1 MKIKNTSNKIIGI
14 GEVSVLPDSVVT
26 VPEAFENSAVLEV
39 YRKLGFIQI
48 IEKARKKTAA
58 EEAAEKVVKAEKAK
72 ADAAAKTAA
81 KQARIAA
88 VDSMN
93 EEELAAV
100 AIEMGVNPAECKD
113 VADIR
118 KKVKAALKK

>member
-48 IEKARKKTAA
+48 IEEARKKTAA
-58 EEAAEKVVKAEKAK
+58 EEEAEKTAKAEKAK

-81 KQARIAA
+81 KQARVAA
-88 VDSMN
+88 VDSMT

-113 VADIR
+113 GADIR
-118 KKVKAALKK
+118 KKVKATLKK

>member
-14 GEVSVLPDSVVT
+14 GEASVLPDSVVT

-48 IEKARKKTAA
+48 IEKARKKTA
-58 EEAAEKVVKAEKAK
+58 EEEVAEKTAKVEKAK

-81 KQARIAA
+81 KQARVAA
-88 VDSMN
+88 VDSMT

-113 VADIR
+113 VADTR
-118 KKVKAALKK
+118 KKVKTALKK

>member
-1 MKIKNTSNKIIGI
+1 MT
-14 GEVSVLPDSVVT
+14 
-26 VPEAFENSAVLEV
+26 
-39 YRKLGFIQI
+39 
-48 IEKARKKTAA
+48 
-58 EEAAEKVVKAEKAK
+58 
-72 ADAAAKTAA
+72 
-81 KQARIAA
+81 
-88 VDSMN
+88 